1 MASYHSNLCL
11 GLELSDSAV
20 ELLNIHV
27 FLQGETRMR
36 EALQVAWALVQKRTW
51 TKDKYERYTSS
62 CFRAALQAR
71 AGDEMWAKLF
81 LVCGK
86 VDRRMVY
93 WCNMHTQ
100 EWQIENGRPALH
112 MSVRS
117 RKQGRRPTYN
127 N

>member
-1 MASYHSNLCL
+1 MW
-11 GLELSDSAV
+11 
-20 ELLNIHV
+20 
-27 FLQGETRMR
+27 
-36 EALQVAWALVQKRTW
+36 EAKKVAWVLVENRTW
-51 TKDKYERYTSS
+51 WKDKYERWITS

-93 WCNMHTQ
+93 WCNRHTQ
-100 EWQIENGRPALH
+100 EWQIENDRPALH

-117 RKQGRRPTYN
+117 RKQARRTTYN
-127 N
+127 NLQQNYMW